1 MATYVKEY
9 SDVLVEELIV
19 KDEQLREK
27 ELKNS
32 FISSLLTLQSKL
44 RDVQSSLGK
53 KKNVPSANIVS
64 TVPLLLQEHSQCK
77 KLHYNFFKFFLVVTV
92 HFRYCSA
99 HKMTKCR

>member
-27 ELKNS
+27 ELKNL

-44 RDVQSSLGK
+44 RDVQSGQGK

-64 TVPLLLQEHSQCK
+64 
-77 KLHYNFFKFFLVVTV
+77 
-92 HFRYCSA
+92 HFVN
-99 HKMTKCR
+99 HP